1 MGFHWHLAP
10 YIAGKGVG
18 WDQLEERLGF
28 KVPTNLKGVVP
39 PVDLSLSVLA
49 DLCQALACQ
58 PGDLLEYRAQ
68 LSPTAVMAR
77 PHPEL
82 VEGWPGHPDQHIHA
96 KITWVARSRGP

>member
-58 PGDLLEYRAQ
+58 PGDLLSFTPDTPAEQAERQ
-68 LSPTAVMAR
+68 LAGNQTYQSF
-77 PHPEL
+77 L
-82 VEGWPGHPDQHIHA
+82 SFQEGKKKKP
-96 KITWVARSRGP
+96 